1 MSEGDRSD
9 AESHGSSHVSS
20 HDSSQGSSADYDNYI
35 RIATENT
42 LSMVLELDM
51 DGLLK
56 YISAPQWEALL
67 STPPPTPGTRFSDYV
82 EGSPQD
88 KAVFRSAVEMML
100 ENDNVSYTVTF
111 NVRNAAGD
119 LQPLEACGI
128 LIHSDTQTYSMWN
141 VKPYNEQWHGEQLDQ
156 VLPAEFIKKLGFGAT
171 VFADYLHDV
180 EESRAIVD
188 ADLPLPRTELCRVCE
203 NFVPAWWLETHSQ
216 NCVVEHRI
224 ESAVQLI
231 HDNLVEQR
239 AVLRNFEETIES
251 SNDTTAPLQYKDTQI
266 TLGSDRIRRVQ
277 NVLSALDELAEFAV
291 NINTSEMLTATDN
304 MAEFQFS
311 PATRNNIQRIQ
322 NWHQSF
328 DIQQYSQGAND
339 DNDDDDTNIDG
350 LRLLIDDTMHLA
362 RRKVDA
368 VLRLDNALKYGQRI
382 KDEVNDVALQL
393 IREQLQNN
401 RISKAHEL
409 SVQFSNDNASS
420 TTSLPTLAMASPE
433 VEYNSV
439 DSLLH
444 KLPSRHMMQDGNDN
458 NIQDTIPEQ
467 QLSSALTFP
476 NHSTESFNTLDGR
489 SGDVP
494 RLVTPQPKHAKNT
507 LFSDSYLKD
516 DELPKAGLRMRQRPS
531 EEGGSSST
539 NTTSVTPLENR
550 GTPDHYTGKFPRY
563 TSRSITPSM
572 QVDYDMYQSD
582 ASHEHNSTVDSANMN
597 LSNNNNS
604 SFNSTSNS
612 NSSFHTPRVSSGS
625 KMNPSQAPGQSQ
637 PNITINLPKLST
649 TISLTPRRGS
659 PLPSNMSAF
668 NNQKGSTPNVFND
681 PQLNHYNNSIHF
693 NNSLSTQGHGHSRSA
708 IEKSPISSPFAMAR
722 DFLTPEQF
730 PNTSASP
737 SQPLSPLL
745 LATNQIKT
753 AAPSIR
759 DYDIL
764 KPISRG
770 AYGSVYL
777 ARKKLTGDYFAI
789 KALRKSDMIA
799 KNQVM
804 NVKSERAIMMF
815 QSDKPYVAKLFA
827 TFQNKDNLFL
837 VMEYLPG
844 GDLAT
849 LIKMMGTL
857 PDEWVRQYLAEII
870 VGVEDMHQNGI
881 IHHDLKPDNLL
892 IDSNGHIKL
901 TDFGLSRAGLIRRHK
916 VSNRSRSITSN
927 TIDEARSLSQSHSQ
941 ESAAPDQK
949 GLGIARPKK
958 TSISSLKS
966 HEFGSTGPSS
976 PRVESIQNSELAA
989 MNKND
994 SQMSLS
1000 LFEVSRSST
1009 PPPQAMTSC
1018 STPSNPRPD
1027 AVSNADYSSS
1037 GTQIPTIKRKSHSNS
1052 ISTVS
1057 SVTSHTSDMAL
1068 FHPDDTKQDK
1078 KFFGTPDYLAPETIE
1093 GTGEGDECD
1102 WWSLGCI
1109 LFELLLGYP
1118 PFHANTPE
1126 AVFRNILADNIQ
1138 WPTFENPEEEAEFV
1152 SKDAKDLITKLLVLD
1167 PSKRL
1172 GVNGAQEIK
1181 DHPYFKTIDWS
1192 NVYDEE
1198 PSFVPA
1204 IENPENTEYF
1214 DSRGA
1219 VLENLGD
1226 SDDDNQDP
1234 NSGYN
1239 LHDNSDIPD
1248 INSTSGLSLNM
1259 TKGTP
1264 TFSTPRKWSGSSLQ
1278 ETGDKNSPINKLSIS
1293 SVLES
1298 VVSPQNAGQSEN
1310 SSRNSSVPKSM
1321 SLAIPPHMRER
1332 RTSKLNESQTEF
1344 GSFYFRNLS
1353 ALDKANKDVINR
1365 LKSEHLSDAPRAHR
1379 RTSSS
1384 SMAGSSSDNSSTKL
1398 KVTKGTLIGSPAI
1411 NPTTKNMFRSDSS
1424 SIRSF
1429 SPDRSISLDHVPTPL
1444 SRKGSIISN
1453 IELNTPVTSSV
1464 NGIAVKSPNALFF
1477 NEADSPTTSKF
1488 RSPLSPASNT
1498 FTKVGRNKAPS
1509 KSTTNTPQRASVVD
1523 MSSDEAD
1530 RLQAVARVNSL
1541 RYRRKSGRRASS
1553 NSANVIGYHID
1564 VLLCEPI
1571 PIHRYRATR
1580 DLESMGCTVVVAST
1594 GDEIISKA
1602 TSGIKFDLI
1611 FLPLKLV
1618 NFSVFDIVKLIK
1630 HTNDVNA
1637 HTPIIAVTNY
1647 YQEAVSTNMFDDVM
1661 EKPVDAAQL
1670 HRILLKYSL
1679 KRSQEEAENTIM
1691 SDSDEASSAIMR

>member
-1 MSEGDRSD
+1 MSDGGHSD
-9 AESHGSSHVSS
+9 AESGGGLSAG
-20 HDSSQGSSADYDNYI
+20 DSSQGSSADYNNYI

-67 STPPPTPGTRFSDYV
+67 HVPPPTIGTLFSEYV
-82 EGSPQD
+82 EGSVQD
-88 KAVFRSAVEMML
+88 KAVFRSAVEMMV
-100 ENDNVSYTVTF
+100 ENDDISYTVTF
-111 NVRNAAGD
+111 NVRNGSGE

-128 LIHSDTQTYSMWN
+128 LIHNETQTYSMWN
-141 VKPYNEQWHGEQLDQ
+141 VKPFDEQWHEEDLDAL
-156 VLPAEFIKKLGFGAT
+156 LPPEFIKKLGFGAT
-171 VFADYLHDV
+171 VFADYLHDI
-180 EESRAIVD
+180 EESRAIVE

-216 NCVVEHRI
+216 NCVIEHRI

-231 HDNLVEQR
+231 HDNLVEQSG
-239 AVLRNFEETIES
+239 VLRNFAETTETGS
-251 SNDTTAPLQYKDTQI
+251 DDPLQYKDAQI
-266 TLGSDRIRRVQ
+266 VVGAGRIRRVQ
-277 NVLSALDELAEFAV
+277 NVLAALEELAEFAV

-311 PATRNNIQRIQ
+311 PDTRNNIQRIQ
-322 NWHQSF
+322 NWKQTF
-328 DIQQYSQGAND
+328 DIEEYKTSSEDSSEVDGLQTLV
-339 DNDDDDTNIDG
+339 DDTV
-350 LRLLIDDTMHLA
+350 HLA

-382 KDEVNDVALQL
+382 KDEVNGVALQL

-401 RISKAHEL
+401 RISKAHAL
-409 SVQFSNDNASS
+409 SAQFSNDNASS
-420 TTSLPTLAMASPE
+420 TASLPNSAMASPE

-444 KLPSRHMMQDGNDN
+444 KLPLRTLMSNDN
-458 NIQDTIPEQ
+458 DHNVDHGMGPNQ
-467 QLSSALTFP
+467 QLSSAIAFP

-489 SGDVP
+489 SMELP
-494 RLVTPQPKHAKNT
+494 KLVTPQPKHVKNT
-507 LFSDSYLKD
+507 LFSDSYLRD
-516 DELPKAGLRMRQRPS
+516 DELPKGGLRMRQRPS
-531 EEGGSSST
+531 EDGASSST
-539 NTTSVTPLENR
+539 NTTSVTPLEKR
-550 GTPDHYTGKFPRY
+550 DTPDRQSGKFHQY
-563 TSRSITPSM
+563 SSRSITPSM
-572 QVDYDMYQSD
+572 QVEYDMYQSD
-582 ASHEHNSTVDSANMN
+582 ASHDHNTTLDSGNMIAH
-597 LSNNNNS
+597 NNS

-612 NSSFHTPRVSSGS
+612 NSSFHTPRVSSAS
-625 KMNPSQAPGQSQ
+625 KMGGSQAQGQSQ

-659 PLPSNMSAF
+659 PLPSNMSSY
-668 NNQKGSTPNVFND
+668 NSQKISTPNVFND

-693 NNSLSTQGHGHSRSA
+693 NNSLLTQGHGHSRSA

-730 PNTSASP
+730 PNNSASP
-737 SQPLSPLL
+737 NQPLSPLL

-870 VGVEDMHQNGI
+870 IGVEDMHQNGI

-916 VSNRSRSITSN
+916 VSNRSRSITSA
-927 TIDEARSLSQSHSQ
+927 TIDEAPALSRSHPQDSPVSDH
-941 ESAAPDQK
+941 K
-949 GLGIARPKK
+949 GTVNSKPKK

-966 HEFGSTGPSS
+966 HEFGSAGPSS
-976 PRVESIQNSELAA
+976 PRVESIQNSDLMA

-994 SQMSLS
+994 SQLSLS

-1009 PPPQAMTSC
+1009 PPPQMMTSC
-1018 STPSNPRPD
+1018 STPSNSRPD
-1027 AVSNADYSSS
+1027 MLANTDYSSS
-1037 GTQIPTIKRKSHSNS
+1037 GTQIPTTKRKSHSNS

-1057 SVTSHTSDMAL
+1057 SVTSHTSDLAL

-1093 GTGEGDECD
+1093 GTGEGDACD

-1118 PFHANTPE
+1118 PFHANSPE
-1126 AVFRNILADNIQ
+1126 AVFRNILADNVQ
-1138 WPTFENPEEEAEFV
+1138 WPSFESAEEEAEFL

-1192 NVYDEE
+1192 NVFDEE
-1198 PSFVPA
+1198 PSFVPT

-1219 VLENLGD
+1219 VLENLDD
-1226 SDDDNQDP
+1226 SDDDMQNQKSHF
-1234 NSGYN
+1234 NI
-1239 LHDNSDIPD
+1239 HDNSDIPD
-1248 INSTSGLSLNM
+1248 INSTSGLSLNIS
-1259 TKGTP
+1259 KGTP
-1264 TFSTPRKWSGSSLQ
+1264 TYSTPRKWSGSSLQ
-1278 ETGDKNSPINKLSIS
+1278 DTGDRNSPINKLSIS

-1298 VVSPQNAGQSEN
+1298 VVSPQNVAQSEN

-1365 LKSEHLSDAPRAHR
+1365 LKSEHLSDTPRSHR

-1398 KVTKGTLIGSPAI
+1398 KVTKGSLIGSPAI

-1429 SPDRSISLDHVPTPL
+1429 SPDRSISLDHVPTSL

-1453 IELNTPVTSSV
+1453 IELNTPVTSTV
-1464 NGIAVKSPNALFF
+1464 NGVAVKSPNAFFF

-1498 FTKVGRNKAPS
+1498 FTKLNRNKIPS
-1509 KSTTNTPQRASVVD
+1509 KSNTSTPQRSSIID
-1523 MSSDEAD
+1523 MSSDESD

-1541 RYRRKSGRRASS
+1541 RYRRKSSRRASS
-1553 NSANVIGYHID
+1553 NTANVIGYHID

-1571 PIHRYRATR
+1571 PIHRYRAAR
-1580 DLESMGCTVVVAST
+1580 DLESMGCTVVVASG

-1670 HRILLKYSL
+1670 HRVLLKYSL
-1679 KRSQEEAENTIM
+1679 KRSQEEAEDTIM